1 MKELFLDKQ
10 IRLCDSINQAK
21 FKYIREFNKLPKILF
36 LTTEHWGIIS
46 DGKSESECHKTTFGS
61 IEISISKI
69 SKRSY
74 FSDTNK
80 MIMTIDFSSDIDD
93 EQWTIW
99 ISVVV
104 DVLLLIM
111 NINVMIVRRGYE

>member
-10 IRLCDSINQAK
+10 IRLCDSINKAK
-21 FKYIREFNKLPKILF
+21 FKYIREFNQPPKILF

-46 DGKSESECHKTTFGS
+46 DGISESECHKTTFSS
-61 IEISISKI
+61 IEVAISKI

-80 MIMTIDFSSDIDD
+80 RIMTIDF
-93 EQWTIW
+93 
-99 ISVVV
+99 ISE
-104 DVLLLIM
+104 
-111 NINVMIVRRGYE
+111 IVGRNNEY